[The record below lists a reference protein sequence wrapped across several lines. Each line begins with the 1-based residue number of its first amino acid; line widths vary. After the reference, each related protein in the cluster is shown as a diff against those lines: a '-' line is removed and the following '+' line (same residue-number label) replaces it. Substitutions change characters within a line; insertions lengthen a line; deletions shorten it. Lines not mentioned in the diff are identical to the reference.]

1 LINPFPAAADHRGA
15 LLQAG
20 AGIAASRL
28 AAFTILP
35 RPFQGAELMTTL
47 LRLCAVAMVSGVLA
61 AGCAAR
67 GVRIA
72 ELKDRPDKYE
82 RKNVSVEGVVT
93 RSWGIPLLPVQLYS
107 VDDGS
112 GEISVLSRGSRTPS
126 TGARVRVN
134 GKVTELGVFG
144 GRSIGLH
151 LQENDRRIKD

>member
-1 LINPFPAAADHRGA
+1 MTKLFRIFSVA
-15 LLQAG
+15 
-20 AGIAASRL
+20 
-28 AAFTILP
+28 IL
-35 RPFQGAELMTTL
+35 
-47 LRLCAVAMVSGVLA
+47 SGVLA

-82 RKNVSVEGVVT
+82 RKTVSVEGVVT
-93 RSWGIPLLPVQLYS
+93 RSWGIPLLPVQLYT

-112 GEISVLSRGSRTPS
+112 GEITVLSRGSRTPH

-134 GKVTELGVFG
+134 GKVNELGVFG

-151 LQENDRRIKD
+151 LQESDRKIKG

>member
-1 LINPFPAAADHRGA
+1 
-15 LLQAG
+15 
-20 AGIAASRL
+20 
-28 AAFTILP
+28 
-35 RPFQGAELMTTL
+35 MTTL
-47 LRLCAVAMVSGVLA
+47 LRLCAVAMLSGVLA